1 LSQVTLTYEYANL
14 HVTMVTQKSCEPK
27 VEIVQYSQGIRTHT
41 EVSDSALHFAIFPGG
56 PGVWL
61 QANCNVL
68 QKQLVPPIWNPE

>member
-1 LSQVTLTYEYANL
+1 
-14 HVTMVTQKSCEPK
+14 MVTQKSCEPK

-68 QKQLVPPIWNPE
+68 QKQLVPPIWNPEWGGPAPPAAASIFKAN